1 MPLSKRTDLALEAR
15 EMVLEGAAQMTEID
29 GVIAR
34 EYTRHGCPVT
44 RVEITGEAGEQ
55 AMGKPAGNYVTVEM
69 QGLMRH
75 EQDSFKRAV
84 RAVAEELIPL
94 LPQKSENVNGRS
106 GAPTVLLAGLGNRD
120 ITPDAVGPLAMQN
133 CMVTRHLVEKMPE
146 EFGHMRPVAAI
157 SPGVLGTTGMESAE
171 LIQGAIRHVNPGAVI
186 VVDALTSRRLSRLC
200 STVQIADSGIVPGSG
215 VGNAR
220 AALNRQTL
228 GLPVI
233 SIGVPTVVDA
243 VTLMADLTEQAGQPE
258 PDWAEIE
265 KFSGGLMVTPKEID
279 TQVEALAR
287 VIGYAVSVALHP
299 EMDVDDVQVF
309 LS

>member
-1 MPLSKRTDLALEAR
+1 MTASKRTDLALEAR
-15 EMVLEGAAQMTEID
+15 ELIQESAETTTEID

-34 EYTRHGCPVT
+34 EYKRHGCPVT
-44 RVEITGEAGEQ
+44 AVEITSEAGER
-55 AMGKPAGNYVTVEM
+55 AMGKPAGKYITVEM

-75 EQDSFKRAV
+75 EQDAFKRSVQAI
-84 RAVAEELIPL
+84 ADELRPL
-94 LPQKSENVNGRS
+94 LPVG
-106 GAPTVLLAGLGNRD
+106 GMYGVLLAGLGNRD

-133 CMVTRHLVEKMPE
+133 SIVTRHLVDKMPE

-171 LIQGAIRHVNPGAVI
+171 LILGAIQHARPGAVI
-186 VVDALTSRRLSRLC
+186 IIDALTSRRLSRLC

-220 AALNRQTL
+220 AALNQKTL
-228 GLPVI
+228 GVPVI
-233 SIGVPTVVDA
+233 SVGVPTVVDA

-258 PDWAEIE
+258 PDWDQIS

-279 TQVEALAR
+279 AQVETLAR
-287 VIGYAVSVALHP
+287 VIGYAVSIALHP
-299 EMDVDDVQVF
+299 EMDVDDVQGF

>member
-1 MPLSKRTDLALEAR
+1 MISGKRTDLAVESR
-15 EMVLEGAAQMTEID
+15 ELVQESAGAATEID

-34 EYTRHGCPVT
+34 EYDRNGCPVT
-44 RVEITGEAGEQ
+44 RVEITNDEGVR

-69 QGLMRH
+69 RGLMRH
-75 EQDSFKRAV
+75 EEDAFKSSV
-84 RAVAEELIPL
+84 RAVADELTPL
-94 LPQKSENVNGRS
+94 LPAGE
-106 GAPTVLLAGLGNRD
+106 TYCVLLAGLGNRD

-133 CMVTRHLVEKMPE
+133 SLVTRHLVEKMPE

-171 LIQGAIRHVNPGAVI
+171 IIQGAIQHTRPGAVI
-186 VVDALTSRRLSRLC
+186 IIDALTSRRLSRLC
-200 STVQIADSGIVPGSG
+200 STIQISDSGIVPGSG

-228 GLPVI
+228 GVPVI
-233 SIGVPTVVDA
+233 SVGVPTVVDA

-258 PDWAEIE
+258 PDWEEIA

-279 TQVEALAR
+279 TQVETLAR
-287 VIGYAVSVALHP
+287 VIGYAVSAALHP
-299 EMDVDDVQVF
+299 EMDVDDIQAF

>member
-1 MPLSKRTDLALEAR
+1 MMISGKRTDLAVESR
-15 EMVLEGAAQMTEID
+15 ELVQESAGAATEID

-34 EYTRHGCPVT
+34 EYDRNGCPVT
-44 RVEITGEAGEQ
+44 RVEITNDEGVR

-69 QGLMRH
+69 RGLMRH
-75 EQDSFKRAV
+75 EEDAFKSSV
-84 RAVAEELIPL
+84 RAVADELTPL
-94 LPQKSENVNGRS
+94 LPAGE
-106 GAPTVLLAGLGNRD
+106 TYCVLLAGLGNRD

-133 CMVTRHLVEKMPE
+133 SLVTRHLVEKMPE

-171 LIQGAIRHVNPGAVI
+171 IIQGAIQHTRPGAVI
-186 VVDALTSRRLSRLC
+186 IIDALTSRRLSRLC
-200 STVQIADSGIVPGSG
+200 STIQISDSGIVPGSG

-228 GLPVI
+228 GVPVI
-233 SIGVPTVVDA
+233 SVGVPTVVDA

-258 PDWAEIE
+258 PDWEEIA

-279 TQVEALAR
+279 TQVETLAR
-287 VIGYAVSVALHP
+287 VIGYAVSAALHP
-299 EMDVDDVQVF
+299 EMDVDDIQAF

>member
-1 MPLSKRTDLALEAR
+1 MAISKRTDLALEAR
-15 EMVLEGAAQMTEID
+15 ELLQESAEAITEID

-34 EYTRHGCPVT
+34 EYKRHGCPVT
-44 RVEITGEAGEQ
+44 RVEILSEAGEQ
-55 AMGKPAGNYVTVEM
+55 AMGKPVGTYITVET

-75 EQDSFKRAV
+75 EEDAFKRTV
-84 RAVAEELIPL
+84 RAIADELSPL
-94 LPQKSENVNGRS
+94 LPVG
-106 GAPTVLLAGLGNRD
+106 GMYGVLLAGLGNRD
-120 ITPDAVGPLAMQN
+120 ITPDAIGPLAMQN
-133 CMVTRHLVEKMPE
+133 SVVTRHLVDKMPE

-171 LIQGAIRHVNPGAVI
+171 LIQGAIQHVRPGAAI
-186 VVDALTSRRLSRLC
+186 IIDALTSRRLSRLC

-220 AALNRQTL
+220 AALNQKTL
-228 GLPVI
+228 GVPVI

-258 PDWAEIE
+258 PDWSEIA

-279 TQVEALAR
+279 TQVETLAR
-287 VIGYAVSVALHP
+287 VIGYAVSIALHP
-299 EMDVDDVQVF
+299 EMDADDVQGF
-309 LS
+309 LG